1 MLSGQKTVIFC
12 ATLWFNCRLLLE
24 ENDPLFSSK
33 DYWVIPRKTNSSNY
47 IKKKLLACRYKIHFL
62 LVLNSYFFFSHKQ
75 EFYMYID

>member
-47 IKKKLLACRYKIHFL
+47 IKKKFISMQVQNSFSFSFKFL
-62 LVLNSYFFFSHKQ
+62 FFFSHKQ

>member
-47 IKKKLLACRYKIHFL
+47 IKKNY
-62 LVLNSYFFFSHKQ
+62 
-75 EFYMYID
+75 